1 VVALG
6 WEKKKMKL
14 YLCYCDLV
22 GTKPGICLVVEV
34 LPLGWVLI
42 GSAQSC
48 IAIFSSKSQII
59 SELT

>member
-1 VVALG
+1 
-6 WEKKKMKL
+6 MKL